1 MRLGLEMNIKHSALP
16 HDLGSLTLLLVLYL
30 ALVFPDCTA
39 RKMVKIGS
47 TMLHVFHPIL

>member
-1 MRLGLEMNIKHSALP
+1 MNIKHLALP
-16 HDLGSLTLLLVLYL
+16 HDLGPLTLLLVLYL

-39 RKMVKIGS
+39 RKMVRIGS